1 MRTWKDWQ
9 AHTGPI
15 GIMGGEF
22 PVQSQRFGRLIQ
34 GGTLDAGGFANW
46 MDGQLSIG
54 GYVGGHVYG
63 GGGYASLSWNG
74 CH

>member
-9 AHTGPI
+9 AHAGPI
-15 GIMGGEF
+15 
-22 PVQSQRFGRLIQ
+22 GRLIQ